1 MLSAFLVALVVP
13 VQPQV
18 SVSAGVDVQV
28 HVPTI
33 QFEAEPPL
41 VQVEPGIMVVPNHD
55 REVFFVDG
63 FYFCNVNGAW
73 FRTRTHRGGW
83 ARVPTRNVPVAI
95 VRAPRGKYRHFRG
108 GKLVRRGGVVHH
120 RPVVK
125 AKPKVKAKKRVAV
138 AKKSH
143 ARKSRAR
150 KLHASTSKKKAKKSR
165 VARSGRVRKLR
176 SSHRTSARR
185 HRGKH

>member
-1 MLSAFLVALVVP
+1 MLALLLALVVP

-18 SVSAGVDVQV
+18 SVAAGVDVEV

-33 QFEAEPPL
+33 QFAAEPPL
-41 VQVEPGIMVVPNHD
+41 VLVEPGVMVVPDHD

-83 ARVPTRNVPVAI
+83 ARVPTRKVPIAI

-125 AKPKVKAKKRVAV
+125 ARPKAKKRVAT

-143 ARKSRAR
+143 ARKQ
-150 KLHASTSKKKAKKSR
+150 HASSSKKNKKPKKAR
-165 VARSGRVRKLR
+165 VARSTRVRKLR

-185 HRGKH
+185 HRGRH